1 MIGIIV
7 TGHGEFASG
16 LTSGLKLFAG
26 EPEYFEAVDFKP
38 EDSIENLTDRLAEA
52 LNKLRGCEAVAVLAD
67 LAGGSPYNVASRMK
81 LSGQYGDL
89 EVVGGCNLPMVF
101 HAYQYRTMI
110 TGIRELLEASME
122 EAKGQMVRFQDLSA
136 GVSDEEEWEV
146 EE

>member
-16 LTSGLKLFAG
+16 LASGLKLFAG

-52 LNKLRGCEAVAVLAD
+52 LNKLKGCEAVAVLAD
-67 LAGGSPYNVASRMK
+67 LMGGSPYNVASRMK

-89 EVVGGCNLPMVF
+89 EVAGGSNLPMVF
-101 HAYQYRTMI
+101 HAYQFRTMI
-110 TGIRELLEASME
+110 TDVRELLDVSLKEG
-122 EAKGQMVRFQDLSA
+122 KGQMVRFQES
-136 GVSDEEEWEV
+136 GSDEEEWEV